1 MALKAEAQPLFLALT
16 NDSSSG
22 ISPLT
27 LPRGAAGYFDHMA
40 IGASPAAQLVS
51 AIHTSAH
58 SQAAR
63 GSQAYSPL
71 SPGVRNPAVQHQSLL
86 SPHLWPVEQ
95 HQSSSL
101 PPKIG
106 NSMQLAGGVGSGLRP
121 NHAPA
126 VGGSPVTGSR
136 PPADALVS
144 PAGLTPASHP
154 PSSSADSAMVQRL
167 TQQNRRI
174 REAWEAERR
183 YLEANRERAEEV
195 YKEERALMEEERA
208 EWESEKTLLL
218 QEIGRLQQQIS
229 ALGRN
234 VQAAPN
240 GAFPSSTGP
249 FSASP
254 PLRGGGGSSTSS
266 RSLTSSQSS
275 QINPPAATQSL
286 GPGVSK
292 GNPSSAQPFPHSS
305 SNMASSSSGTLGGT
319 SNPSSDFLIS
329 RTASESES
337 GRTRLVDVQD
347 IDPKLEGIPI
357 KITALTKPTFT
368 DPPSHNESKESSS
381 SVASPTSPDRLKIT
395 PGTKTETLQVLAAN
409 ESDRLTLHA
418 GHTPSHSLS
427 VLPTGIATASSDD
440 GSSTPT
446 MPQRGSGPDQDP
458 PTSTG
463 TERDHRDIP
472 EAPHPAGPAAAV
484 TDGDNRA
491 PDDDPEAPFDP
502 ADDRKLKGPL
512 MVRNVPAHDEIFFQK
527 LTDKL
532 EEVSKDGDA
541 ALPAVLKAEH
551 DDQPGSGK
559 DQAQAGAGPIEPQ
572 MKGTGGGGGDET
584 GSERD
589 EGSSRSGGADGSD
602 DDSDDAGTP
611 IDVPLR
617 FKRPMNFGAPL
628 GEMPL
633 PYRLATTR
641 QVAESFT

>member
-1 MALKAEAQPLFLALT
+1 MALKTETQPPFLALT
-16 NDSSSG
+16 SDSSG

-51 AIHTSAH
+51 AIHASA
-58 SQAAR
+58 SSSAAR
-63 GSQAYSPL
+63 GSQPYSPL
-71 SPGVRNPAVQHQSLL
+71 SPGVRGPAVQHQSLL

-95 HQSSSL
+95 HRSSSL

-106 NSMQLAGGVGSGLRP
+106 NSMQLAGGVGSGLRS

-126 VGGSPVTGSR
+126 VGGSPVTGSS
-136 PPADALVS
+136 PPVDALVS
-144 PAGLTPASHP
+144 PVGLAPAGHP
-154 PSSSADSAMVQRL
+154 PPSSADSAMVQRL
-167 TQQNRRI
+167 ARQNRRI

-208 EWESEKTLLL
+208 EWESEKALLL

-229 ALGRN
+229 AFGSNL
-234 VQAAPN
+234 QAAPN

-254 PLRGGGGSSTSS
+254 PLRGGGGGGSTSS

-275 QINPPAATQSL
+275 QINPPPATQSL
-286 GPGVSK
+286 GHGISK

-305 SNMASSSSGTLGGT
+305 SNMTSSSSGTLGGT
-319 SNPSSDFLIS
+319 SNRSSDFLVS
-329 RTASESES
+329 RTASESEP

-357 KITALTKPTFT
+357 KITAITKPTFT
-368 DPPSHNESKESSS
+368 DPPPHDESKESNS
-381 SVASPTSPDRLKIT
+381 SVASPTSPDQLRIM
-395 PGTKTETLQVLAAN
+395 PGPKTQTLQVLAAN
-409 ESDRLTLHA
+409 ESDRLTLHT

-446 MPQRGSGPDQDP
+446 MPQRGSGPDQDL
-458 PTSTG
+458 PTTA
-463 TERDHRDIP
+463 ERDHRDAP
-472 EAPHPAGPAAAV
+472 EALHTAGPAAAV
-484 TDGDNRA
+484 TGGDDQA
-491 PDDDPEAPFDP
+491 HDDDPEAPFDP
-502 ADDRKLKGPL
+502 SEDRKLKGPL

-551 DDQPGSGK
+551 DDQPGSSK
-559 DQAQAGAGPIEPQ
+559 DQTQTGAGPADPQ
-572 MKGTGGGGGDET
+572 KETGGGGSDEA

-589 EGSSRSGGADGSD
+589 EGSSRSGEGEDGD
-602 DDSDDAGTP
+602 DDSDDTGTP
-611 IDVPLR
+611 VDVPLR

-628 GEMPL
+628 GEMPH

-641 QVAESFT
+641 QAAESFT